1 MEGLKEG
8 RGKERDG
15 ERETRSGGKC
25 LKPKANRCLLVFMF
39 GFEFSVLLARLA
51 RLRRS
56 MHLTPTKNAV
66 FWRRVDVSSI
76 R

>member
-15 ERETRSGGKC
+15 ERETRSGRKSGQQM
-25 LKPKANRCLLVFMF
+25 LDRLLVFRF
-39 GFEFSVLLARLA
+39 SFEFSVLLARLG
-51 RLRRS
+51 RS
-56 MHLTPTKNAV
+56 MHLTPTQNAV